1 KGRLAEAPQRQS
13 ENAVFPVR
21 SYLLPSASTSSITP
35 LGSSTRK
42 GPFLRTVIVTCAMKP
57 PVKMNSFQ
65 TIVQEKKLP
74 VLRLPPPVHP
84 FKPQHLQPLI
94 KSCFCPFPVRPPGC
108 AEFRR
113 ITGRG
118 HVDLVLRQAMAEDQ
132 QGAAGVEFGGHDQ
145 QSMRVDRL
153 QATAHVFGF
162 RVGRVANNRTNRDAT
177 SFTET

>member
-57 PVKMNSFQ
+57 PVRMNSFQ

-74 VLRLPPPVHP
+74 VLRLPPSVHP
-84 FKPQHLQPLI
+84 FEPQHLQPFI
-94 KSCFCPFPVRPPGC
+94 QSCFCPFPVRPPC
-108 AEFRR
+108 FAKSHRIARR
-113 ITGRG
+113 GY
-118 HVDLVLRQAMAEDQ
+118 VDLVLRQAMAEDQ
-132 QGAAGVEFGGHDQ
+132 QGAAGVGFGGHDQ
-145 QSMRVDRL
+145 QSMGV
-153 QATAHVFGF
+153 
-162 RVGRVANNRTNRDAT
+162 
-177 SFTET
+177 